1 MVRSVQSTS
10 NKASTDNETPVVYVV
25 DDDESIRFI
34 LQSLILDVHPR
45 RPWRT
50 WTGHEKDG
58 FALPSR
64 SRQESRGAGH
74 RTFFHTDRAPEQSA
88 LLVQRR
94 NCGRWPDVRHDS
106 LDPRRVLRG
115 YANRVD
121 FVLACDTGP

>member
-10 NKASTDNETPVVYVV
+10 NKANTENETPVVYVV

-64 SRQESRGAGH
+64 SRQEGRGAGH
-74 RTFFHTDRAPEQSA
+74 RTFFHTDRAPERSA

-94 NCGRWPDVRHDS
+94 NGGRWPDVRHDS
-106 LDPRRVLRG
+106 LDPRRVFGG
-115 YANRVD
+115 YANGVD
-121 FVLACDTGP
+121 FLLACDTGP